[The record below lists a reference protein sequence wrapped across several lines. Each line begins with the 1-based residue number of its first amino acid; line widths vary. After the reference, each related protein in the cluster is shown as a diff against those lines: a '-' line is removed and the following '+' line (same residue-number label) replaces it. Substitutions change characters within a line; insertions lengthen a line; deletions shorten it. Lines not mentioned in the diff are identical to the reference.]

1 MVDKQLVTVSGKFMK
16 HSKALFLGMVAMSV
30 LTGCARSNSGITAAP
45 SYLEKAQTKNVTATD
60 VEEVKGS
67 QQTKK
72 TNQGIVYVEPLK
84 NKSSLKSNQTDL
96 ASQFSDTEQVK
107 LTADSLLIKDYLH
120 YVFGELL
127 NVNYILGEQLNNS
140 QAQVTLNLQDAL
152 SKRKLFSLSEQML
165 QERNIVIRYQDGIYY
180 IHQTEGG
187 IANNLVYGYGAN
199 PEDVPNT
206 SNEIIQLAPFK
217 SGMQTPLANTIR
229 QLTNVN
235 AQPMFEQHAI
245 MFKGKR
251 NDIIKALEFMQLV
264 DQPAFRNRSIGMY
277 KSSFVPVDQLSKL
290 LQDLMKQEGIS
301 VSINATSEQAISI
314 VPLERINTMVF
325 FTNNKEFLK
334 RATFWAS
341 KLDQPADGNQ
351 EQYFVFVPEF
361 ARAVDLGTSLKNLLV
376 GASGSSDSL
385 SSNTSASS
393 QNQQLQRN
401 TQSSSRQSVG
411 NISVQADGMKMV
423 VDERSNSIIF
433 KTTGDAYRNM
443 LPMIKRLDIMPKQ
456 IMLEVMIA
464 EVSLTDV
471 FKQGV
476 EFALTNLGATS
487 QGGFNLESN
496 STGLTYALSG
506 TAGSLAINLLQTNNY
521 VNVLSRPTLAV
532 RDGVEASISVGDRI
546 PVVGEIVTDTT
557 NGSRSSVDY
566 LETGI
571 DLKVTPTVNAKGV
584 VVMEISQEIS
594 TQSEGTG
601 AEGNPIVFER
611 TLQTEV
617 IAANGQ
623 TIMLGGL
630 ISENSTLGDRRVPFF
645 SSIPIFGKLFDSTNN
660 NSTKTELVVL
670 VTPRIIGNTA
680 EWESVYDQF
689 KQGLSELKLSTPAK
703 EMDVN

>member
-1 MVDKQLVTVSGKFMK
+1 MK
-16 HSKALFLGMVAMSV
+16 HSKVLFLGIVTMSV
-30 LTGCARSNSGITAAP
+30 LTGCARSSGGITPTP
-45 SYLEKAQTKNVTATD
+45 SYLEKVQTNKIAAGE
-60 VEEVKGS
+60 VESTTGAEQVAPPS
-67 QQTKK
+67 
-72 TNQGIVYVEPLK
+72 QGIVYVEALQ
-84 NKSSLKSNQTDL
+84 NDSRLKSEQTDL
-96 ASQFSDTEQVK
+96 ASKFSDVEQVK

-140 QAQVTLNLQDAL
+140 KAQVTLNLQDPL

-165 QERNIVIRYQDGIYY
+165 QERNIVIRFQDGIYY

-206 SNEIIQLAPFK
+206 ANEIIQLAPFK
-217 SGMQTPLANTIR
+217 AGMQTPLANTIR

-251 NDIIKALEFMQLV
+251 NDIVKALEFMQLV

-301 VSINATSEQAISI
+301 VSINATPEQAISI

-325 FTNNKEFLK
+325 FTNNKDFLK
-334 RATFWAS
+334 RATFWAK

-361 ARAVDLGTSLKNLLV
+361 ARAVDLGTSLQNLLV
-376 GASGSSDSL
+376 GNSSEPLGSS
-385 SSNTSASS
+385 TSASS
-393 QNQQLQRN
+393 QNQQIQN
-401 TQSSSRQSVG
+401 NKQSNKRQAPS
-411 NISVQADGMKMV
+411 NISVQTEGMKMV
-423 VDERSNSIIF
+423 VDERSNSLIF
-433 KTTGDAYRNM
+433 KTTGDAYRNL

-464 EVSLTDV
+464 EVSLTDE

-476 EFALTNLGATS
+476 EFALTNMGATTV
-487 QGGFNLESN
+487 GGFNLQSN
-496 STGLTYALSG
+496 SSGLTYALSG
-506 TAGSLAINLLQTNNY
+506 TTGKLAVNLLQTNNY

-532 RDGVEASISVGDRI
+532 RDGVEATISVGDRI
-546 PVVGEIVTDTT
+546 PVVGEIITDTT
-557 NGSRSSVDY
+557 VGSRSSVDY

-584 VVMEISQEIS
+584 VVMEIAQEIS
-594 TQSEGTG
+594 NQADGTG

-611 TLQTEV
+611 SLQTEV
-617 IAANGQ
+617 IAADGQ

-630 ISENSTLGDRRVPFF
+630 ISENSTLGDKTVPFF
-645 SSIPIFGKLFDSTNN
+645 STIPLFGKLFDSTNN
-660 NSTKTELVVL
+660 NKTKTELVVL
-670 VTPRIIGNTA
+670 VTPRIIGSTA
-680 EWESVYDQF
+680 EWESVYEQF
-689 KQGLSELKLSTPAK
+689 KQGLNELKLPETTKNA
-703 EMDVN
+703 VQ

>member
-1 MVDKQLVTVSGKFMK
+1 MK
-16 HSKALFLGMVAMSV
+16 HSKVLFLGIVTMSV
-30 LTGCARSNSGITAAP
+30 LTGCARSSGGITPTP
-45 SYLEKAQTKNVTATD
+45 SYLEKVQTNKIAAGE
-60 VEEVKGS
+60 VESTTGAEQVAPPS
-67 QQTKK
+67 
-72 TNQGIVYVEPLK
+72 QGIVYVEALQ
-84 NKSSLKSNQTDL
+84 NDSRLKSEQTDL
-96 ASQFSDTEQVK
+96 ASKFSDVEQVK

-140 QAQVTLNLQDAL
+140 KAQVTLNLQDPL

-165 QERNIVIRYQDGIYY
+165 QERNIVIRFQDGIYY

-206 SNEIIQLAPFK
+206 ANEIIQLAPFK
-217 SGMQTPLANTIR
+217 AGMQTPLANTIR

-251 NDIIKALEFMQLV
+251 NDIVKALEFMQLV

-301 VSINATSEQAISI
+301 VSINATTEQAISI

-325 FTNNKEFLK
+325 FTNNKDFLK
-334 RATFWAS
+334 RATFWAK

-351 EQYFVFVPEF
+351 DQYFVFVPEF
-361 ARAVDLGTSLKNLLV
+361 ARAVDLGTSLQNLLV
-376 GASGSSDSL
+376 GNSSEPLGSS
-385 SSNTSASS
+385 TSASS
-393 QNQQLQRN
+393 QNQQIQN
-401 TQSSSRQSVG
+401 NKQSNKRQAPS
-411 NISVQADGMKMV
+411 NISVQTEGMKMV
-423 VDERSNSIIF
+423 VDERSNSLIF
-433 KTTGDAYRNM
+433 KTTGDAYRNL

-464 EVSLTDV
+464 EVSLTDE

-476 EFALTNLGATS
+476 EFALTNMGATTV
-487 QGGFNLESN
+487 GGFNLQSN
-496 STGLTYALSG
+496 SSGLTYALSG
-506 TAGSLAINLLQTNNY
+506 TTGKLAVNLLQTNNY

-532 RDGVEASISVGDRI
+532 RDGVEATISVGDRI
-546 PVVGEIVTDTT
+546 PVVGEIITDTT
-557 NGSRSSVDY
+557 VGSRSSVDY

-584 VVMEISQEIS
+584 VVMEIAQEIS
-594 TQSEGTG
+594 NQADGTG

-611 TLQTEV
+611 SLQTEV
-617 IAANGQ
+617 IAADGQ

-630 ISENSTLGDRRVPFF
+630 ISENSTLGDKTVPFF
-645 SSIPIFGKLFDSTNN
+645 STIPLFGKLFDSTNN
-660 NSTKTELVVL
+660 NKTKTELVVL
-670 VTPRIIGNTA
+670 VTPRIIGSTA
-680 EWESVYDQF
+680 EWESVYEQF
-689 KQGLSELKLSTPAK
+689 KQGLNELKLPETTKNA
-703 EMDVN
+703 VQ

>member
-1 MVDKQLVTVSGKFMK
+1 MK
-16 HSKALFLGMVAMSV
+16 HSKVLFLGIVTMSV
-30 LTGCARSNSGITAAP
+30 LTGCARSSGGITPTP
-45 SYLEKAQTKNVTATD
+45 SYLEKV
-60 VEEVKGS
+60 
-67 QQTKK
+67 QTKK
-72 TNQGIVYVEPLK
+72 IAAGEVENTTGAEQVAPPSQGIVYVEALQ
-84 NKSSLKSNQTDL
+84 NDSRLKSEQTDL
-96 ASQFSDTEQVK
+96 ASKFSDVEKVK

-140 QAQVTLNLQDAL
+140 KAQVTLNLQDPL

-165 QERNIVIRYQDGIYY
+165 QERNIVIRFQDGIYY

-206 SNEIIQLAPFK
+206 ANEIIQLAPFK
-217 SGMQTPLANTIR
+217 AGMQTPLANTIR

-251 NDIIKALEFMQLV
+251 NDIVKALEFMQLV

-301 VSINATSEQAISI
+301 VSINATTEQAISI

-325 FTNNKEFLK
+325 FTNNKDFLK
-334 RATFWAS
+334 RATFWAK

-361 ARAVDLGTSLKNLLV
+361 ARAVDLGTSLQNLLV
-376 GASGSSDSL
+376 GNSSEPLGSS
-385 SSNTSASS
+385 TSASS
-393 QNQQLQRN
+393 QNQQIQN
-401 TQSSSRQSVG
+401 NKQSNKRQAPS
-411 NISVQADGMKMV
+411 NISVQTEGMKMV
-423 VDERSNSIIF
+423 VDERSNSLIF
-433 KTTGDAYRNM
+433 KTTGDAYRNL

-464 EVSLTDV
+464 EVSLTDE

-476 EFALTNLGATS
+476 EFALTNMGATTV
-487 QGGFNLESN
+487 GGFNLQSN
-496 STGLTYALSG
+496 SSGLTYALSG
-506 TAGSLAINLLQTNNY
+506 TTGKLAVNLLQTNNY

-532 RDGVEASISVGDRI
+532 RDGVEATISVGDRI
-546 PVVGEIVTDTT
+546 PVVGEIITDTT
-557 NGSRSSVDY
+557 VGSRSSVDY

-584 VVMEISQEIS
+584 VVMEIAQEIS
-594 TQSEGTG
+594 NQADGTG

-611 TLQTEV
+611 SLQTEV
-617 IAANGQ
+617 IAADGQ

-630 ISENSTLGDRRVPFF
+630 ISENSTLGDKTVPFF
-645 SSIPIFGKLFDSTNN
+645 STIPLFGKLFDSTNN
-660 NSTKTELVVL
+660 NKTKTELVVL
-670 VTPRIIGNTA
+670 VTPRIIGSTA
-680 EWESVYDQF
+680 EWESVYEQF
-689 KQGLSELKLSTPAK
+689 KQGLNELKLPETTKNA
-703 EMDVN
+703 VQ